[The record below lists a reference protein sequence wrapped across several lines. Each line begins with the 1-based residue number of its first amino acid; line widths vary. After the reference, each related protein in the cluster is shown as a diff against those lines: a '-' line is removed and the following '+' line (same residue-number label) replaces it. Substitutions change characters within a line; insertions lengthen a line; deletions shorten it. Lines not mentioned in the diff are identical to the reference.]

1 MTRLILLR
9 HAKSSSSDP
18 SLPDHDRPLNQRGRD
33 AARQMANALIQREY
47 VPDAIICST
56 ALRARQTLAP
66 LLELLNGSVHLTL
79 SRTLYEAR
87 SEHYP
92 GFIMAAGAR
101 TDQSDTTPGTLMLI
115 GHNYAIQD
123 VALSLA
129 ANSDTPHYKNL
140 KSKFPT
146 GAATVLDLD
155 NGLANCT
162 PGSATLS
169 AFLRPRDL

>member
-1 MTRLILLR
+1 MTRLILMR

-18 SLPDHDRPLNQRGRD
+18 SLPDHDRPLNQRGRH
-33 AARQMANALIQREY
+33 AAQQMADELVRRGY

-66 LLELLNGSVHLTL
+66 LLQMLNGSVHLTM
-79 SRTLYEAR
+79 SRALYEAQ

-92 GFIMAAGAR
+92 GLIMAAGASAG
-101 TDQSDTTPGTLMLI
+101 QPDTTPGTLMLI
-115 GHNYAIQD
+115 GHNFAIQD
-123 VALSLA
+123 VALALA
-129 ANSDTPHYKNL
+129 GNCDTPQYKNL

-146 GAATVLDLD
+146 GAAAVLDFAR
-155 NGLANCT
+155 GLANCT
-162 PGSATLS
+162 PGSGTLS